1 MAYEQTNACA
11 DGGDFQ
17 CSVKGG
23 IFSCRPCDFPQL
35 EVFKGLQT
43 QTNRLLS
50 GFGIQLPADR
60 RDGAAQSVLWVDG
73 RLGPKTAT
81 AVSLVAIKAEE
92 KGYRPIPPAVPL
104 MRLPGFIE
112 ALKNAAT
119 APSGVAKYAPELLAY
134 FKSVA
139 DKIQATTPPSGIPTP
154 EERGQKPEED
164 EIRARPPR
172 KKKSTWM
179 WWALGGA
186 VLVGAGVFGYY
197 YWYKPNRARA
207 LSGHGDG
214 DQDDDPSSYLP
225 GVRDY

>member
-81 AVSLVAIKAEE
+81 AVSLVAIKAKE
-92 KGYRPIPPAVPL
+92 KGYQAPLVLIPGLMEAMKNSPA
-104 MRLPGFIE
+104 G
-112 ALKNAAT
+112 AA
-119 APSGVAKYAPELLAY
+119 KFAPELLVY
-134 FKSVA
+134 FKNVA
-139 DKIQATTPPSGIPTP
+139 DKIQAATPPSGIPTP
-154 EERGQKPEED
+154 EERGQKSEED
-164 EIRARPPR
+164 EIRARPKR
-172 KKKSTWM
+172 KKKSSWM
-179 WWALGGA
+179 WWALGGVA
-186 VLVGAGVFGYY
+186 LVGAGVLGYY
-197 YWYKPNRARA
+197 YWYKPNKMRA
-207 LSGHGDG
+207 LSGHDDDG
-214 DQDDDPSSYLP
+214 DQDDPPPYMP